1 MPSNLGPEISDVI
14 VDFDAETLERKP
26 VERDRAIAVFKSIG
40 NKRAARIIASIAHEQ
55 GILNAHAVDKLLLRA
70 HYELQR
76 VSELMEHGRR
86 IADLLNPLVQ
96 SVRATNSDG
105 RPIRIVDI
113 GCGPGFVIRWL
124 AASQLLVETAELVG
138 VDYNAAFIHEAQR
151 LASEE
156 ALDCK
161 FEVANGFTLEKPA
174 DIFISTGVLHHF
186 RDEHLKQFFAQHER
200 GQAQAFAHF
209 DFQPTPATPL
219 GSWLFHEIL
228 MREEL
233 SRHDGVLSA
242 IRAHNADFLLDS
254 AVSALPEF
262 RCAIFGAQFWMLPV
276 PRVLH
281 CVVGLRPELCEPF
294 KENLGAR
301 ATMLGRFQP

>member
-1 MPSNLGPEISDVI
+1 MPSKTGPEISDVI
-14 VDFDAETLERKP
+14 VDYDVETLERKP
-26 VERDRAIAVFKSIG
+26 VERDRAISVFKEIG
-40 NKRAARIIASIAHEQ
+40 NERAAKIIAAIPHEQ
-55 GILNAHAVDKLLLRA
+55 GILNAQAVDKLLLRA

-96 SVRATNSDG
+96 SVRACNSDD
-105 RPIRIVDI
+105 RAIRIVDI

-124 AASQLLVETAELVG
+124 AASQLLAETAELVG

-156 ALDCK
+156 GLDCK

-186 RDEHLKQFFAQHER
+186 RDEHLKQFFAQHEH

-262 RCAIFGAQFWMLPV
+262 RCAIFGAQFWTLPV

-281 CVVGLRPELCEPF
+281 CVVGVRPELCESF

-301 ATMLGRFQP
+301 ATMLGRFKP